1 MGVKEKMRLQTKR
14 DWMLL
19 DVVIKFDD
27 WSVGDGGEH
36 ISVVCWG
43 Q

>member
-1 MGVKEKMRLQTKR
+1 MGVKEKMRLQTNR
-14 DWMLL
+14 DLVLL
-19 DVVIKFDD
+19 NVMIKSDD
-27 WSVGDGGEH
+27 WSISDSGEH